1 MVVPAKKGTVVGQA
15 PVTGGRVATV
25 PVTPANDATALVK
38 RGQEKGVT
46 VAFQGSGVAAPVKK
60 GQVVGTILVQQN
72 GKQLAKIPAVAAND
86 VEKQQWWKSFWP
98 F

>member
-1 MVVPAKKGTVVGQA
+1 MVVPAKQGTVVGQA
-15 PVTGGRVATV
+15 PVTGGRAASV
-25 PVTPANDATALVK
+25 PVTPASDATALVK

-46 VAFQGSGVAAPVKK
+46 VAYQGTGAAAPIKK
-60 GQVVGTILVQQN
+60 GQQVGTIVVQQD
-72 GKQLAKIPAVAAND
+72 GKVLAKIPALAAND